1 MSSLFG
7 TDMLLVAA
15 VCTAAI
21 ICGGVIKGTLGVGLP
36 LLAVPVMSLFISST
50 QAIALVSVP
59 VLVSNIWQV
68 WQEGSLKASLKRFWP
83 LMLTQALM
91 TVGSVYWTL
100 SFSVSELNRVLA
112 FALILAVVLMAFKPS
127 FNIPPEKEPM
137 TSALVGVT
145 SGLLGGASS
154 LMGPIVIS
162 YMMSLKLHRDEFVG
176 CISVIYLN
184 AAWPLYLAMWGFGRM
199 SLDDIAYSFLA
210 IIPMFLGLYAGQK
223 IRHHLSEET
232 FRRALLGFLSVVA
245 VVLVFR

>member
-1 MSSLFG
+1 
-7 TDMLLVAA
+7 MLLVAA

-245 VVLVFR
+245 VMLVFK

>member
-1 MSSLFG
+1 
-7 TDMLLVAA
+7 
-15 VCTAAI
+15 
-21 ICGGVIKGTLGVGLP
+21 
-36 LLAVPVMSLFISST
+36 
-50 QAIALVSVP
+50 
-59 VLVSNIWQV
+59 
-68 WQEGSLKASLKRFWP
+68 
-83 LMLTQALM
+83 MLTQALM
-91 TVGSVYWTL
+91 TIGSVYWTL

-245 VVLVFR
+245 VMLVFR

>member
-199 SLDDIAYSFLA
+199 SIDDIAYSFLA

-245 VVLVFR
+245 VMLVFR

>member
-1 MSSLFG
+1 MSSLFD

-199 SLDDIAYSFLA
+199 SIDDIAYSFLA

-245 VVLVFR
+245 VMLVFR

>member
-1 MSSLFG
+1 
-7 TDMLLVAA
+7 MLLVAA
-15 VCTAAI
+15 VFTAAI

-245 VVLVFR
+245 VMLVFR

>member
-1 MSSLFG
+1 
-7 TDMLLVAA
+7 MLLVAA

-199 SLDDIAYSFLA
+199 SIDDIAYSFLA

-245 VVLVFR
+245 VMLVFR

>member
-1 MSSLFG
+1 
-7 TDMLLVAA
+7 MLLVAA

-91 TVGSVYWTL
+91 TICSVYWTL

-245 VVLVFR
+245 VMLVFR

>member
-184 AAWPLYLAMWGFGRM
+184 AAWSLYLAMWGFGRM

-245 VVLVFR
+245 VMLVFR

>member
-100 SFSVSELNRVLA
+100 SFSVSELNKVLA

>member
-245 VVLVFR
+245 VMLVFR